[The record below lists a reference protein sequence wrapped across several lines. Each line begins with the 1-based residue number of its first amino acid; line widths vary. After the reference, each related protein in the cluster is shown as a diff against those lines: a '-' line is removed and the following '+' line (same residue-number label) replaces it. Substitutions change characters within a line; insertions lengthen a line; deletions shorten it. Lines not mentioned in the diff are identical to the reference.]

1 MKIGVLTHSASD
13 DNYGQLLQCYALQ
26 QYLKGLGHQPF
37 LIQYEVE
44 DAPQKDILSP
54 VKDIVRGILCLF
66 SKKYCDAYNSVKA
79 MQRQREINA
88 KRNKKREFV
97 QFKAE
102 NIEQTKFYATLS
114 ELQETPPEAD
124 VYIVGSDQV
133 WNPDVNSK
141 SALAWYLQF
150 GAKETKRVS
159 YAASIGRKLDE
170 SEYKRFHR
178 FLEGFTA
185 VSVREANALEC
196 CEKAGVSKV
205 KLVLDPTLLVTKD
218 VYKPFIHKEKV
229 EKPYLFLYYLNVIH
243 KEDLAWNQIEVFLR
257 EKNLQLQCVGSSG
270 YYPVF
275 DIIPG
280 YENSLLT
287 IPEWL
292 NAVYYSEYVVTTSFH
307 GVVFSIIMH
316 RPFVA
321 ILLKGMYSGGN
332 GRIISFLETL
342 NLTSRIMTDDKSLGV
357 ILSTTIDW
365 VEVERLIENKRIES
379 EMFIREAL
387 SYNDSGNGSYVEP

>member
-1 MKIGVLTHSASD
+1 MRIGVLTHSAGD
-13 DNYGQLLQCYALQ
+13 DNYGQILQCYALQ
-26 QYLKGLGHQPF
+26 QYLKRRGHHPF
-37 LIQYEVE
+37 LIQFDPNKESEKKAMV
-44 DAPQKDILSP
+44 PFWGLIRFLL
-54 VKDIVRGILCLF
+54 RLF
-66 SKKYCDAYNSVKA
+66 SPHYNKAYVEVKA
-79 MQRQREINA
+79 FKKQREINSI
-88 KRNKKREFV
+88 RNKVRKFK
-97 QFKAE
+97 QFKSD
-102 NIEQTKFYATLS
+102 NIELS
-114 ELQETPPEAD
+114 KYYVSYEELLADPPKAD
-124 VYIVGSDQV
+124 AYIVGSDQV
-133 WNPDVNSK
+133 WNQSVNSK
-141 SALAWYLQF
+141 TALAWYLQF

-170 SEYKRFHR
+170 SEYKQFHR

-229 EKPYLFLYYLNVIH
+229 GKPYLFLYYLNVIH

-307 GVVFSIIMH
+307 GIAISIMMH

-332 GRIISFLETL
+332 GRI
-342 NLTSRIMTDDKSLGV
+342 TSLLSSLGLSDR
-357 ILSTTIDW
+357 ILTADKTISDILKMQIDW
-365 VEVERLIENKRIES
+365 TSVDKLLAEQRERS
-379 EMFIREAL
+379 EQFLQEAL
-387 SYNDSGNGSYVEP
+387 KI